1 MGVLMNL
8 VTEVMINGKWQQVP
22 ETPKSFRDNA
32 YGTYA
37 VLAGIRDGFGLK
49 VFDRKGLPSD
59 IDKMYGDWEDEMPS
73 ILEMYERSAS
83 RVIVNTDNG
92 VEYWSPSDD
101 RLKKIITRSEYEELK
116 NIKGSDRYSYLGYAL
131 MDDHYE
137 YSVCDAALV
146 NSKIEEVPYKTMYP
160 TLEEFI
166 ANVYSDSWNEI
177 AQAYGHF
184 RTDFRELDACS
195 YLTLEEL
202 LNGDYTRYN
211 SVSYKLDAEFYNKFV
226 ENGGTLPDCFTVH
239 PTSIGGMVDAFH
251 EAYSPTVIVSWLR
264 DAKEIATMPL
274 HKGIKELIEIA
285 MKYNVKANDIRIV
298 FGFS

>member
-1 MGVLMNL
+1 MNL
-8 VTEVMINGKWQQVP
+8 VTEIRINGVWQQVP
-22 ETPKSFRDNA
+22 EIPRSFRNND

-37 VLAGIRDGFGLK
+37 VLAGIRDSFGLK
-49 VFDRKGLPSD
+49 VFKRKGLPSD

-73 ILEMYERSAS
+73 ILEMYERSTS
-83 RVIVNTDNG
+83 RVIVHTDKG

-101 RLKKIITRSEYEELK
+101 RLKKSITRTEYEALK
-116 NIKGSDRYSYLGYAL
+116 GIKNSDRYSYLGYSL
-131 MDDHYE
+131 VDDHYE

-146 NSKIEEVPYKTMYP
+146 NSKIEEVAYKTIFP
-160 TLEEFI
+160 TLEQFI
-166 ANVYSDSWNEI
+166 AEVYPDSWSEI

-184 RTDFRELDACS
+184 NTDFRELDACS

-211 SVSYKLDAEFYNKFV
+211 SVSYKLDSEFYHKFV
-226 ENGGTLPDCFTVH
+226 EAGGTLPDCFTVH
-239 PTSIGGMVDAFH
+239 PTSVAGIVDAFH

-264 DAKEIATMPL
+264 ETDVIAKMPL
-274 HKGIKELIEIA
+274 HKGIKELIDIA
-285 MKYNVKANDIRIV
+285 AKYKVKSDNIRII

>member
-1 MGVLMNL
+1 MNL
-8 VTEVMINGKWQQVP
+8 VTEVFINGKWQQVP
-22 ETPKSFRDNA
+22 EIPKSFRDNA

-37 VLAGIRDGFGLK
+37 VLAGIRDSFGLK
-49 VFDRKGLPSD
+49 VFKRKGLPSD
-59 IDKMYGDWEDEMPS
+59 IDKMYGDWEDEMPG

-101 RLKKIITRSEYEELK
+101 RLKKIITKSEYEELK
-116 NIKGSDRYSYLGYAL
+116 NIKGSDRYGYLGYSL

-146 NSKIEEVPYKTMYP
+146 NSRIEEVPYKTMYP

-184 RTDFRELDACS
+184 RTDFKELDACS

-211 SVSYKLDAEFYNKFV
+211 SVSYKLDSEFYNKFIQ
-226 ENGGTLPDCFTVH
+226 NGGVLPKCFTIH
-239 PTSIGGMVDAFH
+239 PTNIGGMVDAFH
-251 EAYSPTVIVSWLR
+251 EACSPTVIVSWLR
-264 DAKEIATMPL
+264 EAEEIAKMPL
-274 HKGIKELIEIA
+274 HKGIAELTDISL
-285 MKYNVKANDIRIV
+285 KYGVDDDKIRIV